1 MAMTLMTQATVRPTE
16 HTDRLGLE
24 IRTHE
29 LGLGHPVLRM
39 IKTAKIIDLETTVTV
54 IREDLMAMVVIRDD
68 APITRVMGAR
78 LTLRTQ
84 TKEDPG
90 GLPTEAEDRERAMT
104 EGQRDTQPNLRTR
117 VGVRERDHLSL
128 GVG

>member
-1 MAMTLMTQATVRPTE
+1 M
-16 HTDRLGLE
+16 
-24 IRTHE
+24 
-29 LGLGHPVLRM
+29 
-39 IKTAKIIDLETTVTV
+39 V

-78 LTLRTQ
+78 LTLWTQ

-90 GLPTEAEDRERAMT
+90 GLPTEAEDRESTMT

-128 GVG
+128 VVG